1 MMNLKTVLR
10 KDLKSKPVDESKL
23 GFGHV
28 FTDHMLLIDYTEGI
42 GWHDARI
49 VPYGPI
55 SLDPACQVLH
65 YGQEIFEGLKCYR
78 RQDGGLNL
86 FRPRANF
93 ERMARSAKRMG
104 MAPLAVE
111 DGLET
116 LLALLKVEA
125 DWVPHQEGTSLYIRP
140 TMIATD
146 NHLGVSASST
156 YLYYV
161 ILSPSGAYYAT
172 GLAPVG
178 IYVEDAY
185 VRAVRGGVGEAKTG
199 GNYAASILAGV
210 NAKHSGYAQVL
221 WLDGV
226 EQRYIEEVGAMN
238 MMFVYEDR
246 RIVTPVLNGSILPGI
261 TRDSVLK
268 LAAHMGYETQEARMD
283 INAVIQDIQAG
294 RITEA
299 FGTGTAAV
307 VSPVDHISF
316 KGREIPIGKG
326 GIGPIT
332 QKLYDTLTGIQYGR
346 LEDPMNWIVR
356 VN

>member
-10 KDLKSKPVDESKL
+10 KELKSKPVDESKL

-116 LLALLKVEA
+116 LMALLKVEA

-140 TMIATD
+140 TVIATE
-146 NHLGVSASST
+146 NTVSAAG
-156 YLYYV
+156 
-161 ILSPSGAYYAT
+161 PSAGS
-172 GLAPVG
+172 AP
-178 IYVEDAY
+178 
-185 VRAVRGGVGEAKTG
+185 
-199 GNYAASILAGV
+199 
-210 NAKHSGYAQVL
+210 
-221 WLDGV
+221 
-226 EQRYIEEVGAMN
+226 
-238 MMFVYEDR
+238 
-246 RIVTPVLNGSILPGI
+246 
-261 TRDSVLK
+261 
-268 LAAHMGYETQEARMD
+268 
-283 INAVIQDIQAG
+283 
-294 RITEA
+294 
-299 FGTGTAAV
+299 
-307 VSPVDHISF
+307 
-316 KGREIPIGKG
+316 
-326 GIGPIT
+326 
-332 QKLYDTLTGIQYGR
+332 
-346 LEDPMNWIVR
+346 
-356 VN
+356 